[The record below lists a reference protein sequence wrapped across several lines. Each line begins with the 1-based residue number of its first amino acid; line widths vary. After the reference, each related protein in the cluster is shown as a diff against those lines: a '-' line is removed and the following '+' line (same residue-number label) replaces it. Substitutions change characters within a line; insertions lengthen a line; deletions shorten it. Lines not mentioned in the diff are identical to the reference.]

1 MRRRVLEA
9 RAADVVSALVSRMP
23 VEVVHALGRGLGRVL
38 GDLDRRHVG
47 IAVDN
52 LKRAFPHWDD
62 ARLLRTARG
71 VYAHFGQIIFDLLWL
86 QGRSRDEVLD
96 HVEIVGQEHAW
107 AALAAGRGILFPAA
121 HFGNWELHAI
131 AHGFVC
137 SPVSVVARPLD
148 NPALDARL
156 NAVRTMSGNTVIYK
170 RNALAPVL
178 RTLRAGGGVAILLD
192 QNVQEKDGI
201 FVDFFG
207 RPAATTTVV
216 AALAVKTGC
225 ALLPVHS
232 DELPGGRYRLIY
244 DPPVTWTSTGN
255 RETDIKELT
264 QTLTC
269 RIEDWVRE
277 SPERWLWIHRRWKT
291 QPSAEANATA

>member
-1 MRRRVLEA
+1 VKSHALEA
-9 RAADVVSALVSRMP
+9 QAAAAVSAVVARLP
-23 VEVVHALGRGLGRVL
+23 VRTAHAIGRALGRLL
-38 GDLDRRHVG
+38 GDLDRRHVA

-52 LKRAFPHWDD
+52 LRHAFPHWDD
-62 ARLLRTARG
+62 ARLLRTARD
-71 VYAHFGQIIFDLLWL
+71 VYAHFGQVILDLLWL
-86 QGRSRDEVLD
+86 QGRSRAEVLD

-107 AALAAGRGILFPAA
+107 AAMAAGRGVLYVTG
-121 HFGNWELHAI
+121 HFGNWELQAI
-131 AHGFVC
+131 AHGFSC
-137 SPVSVVARPLD
+137 APVSVVARALD

-156 NAVRTMSGNTVIYK
+156 NAARSLSGNTVIYK
-170 RNALAPVL
+170 RNAIAPVL
-178 RTLRAGGGVAILLD
+178 RALRGGAGVAFLID

-201 FVDFFG
+201 FVEFFG

-244 DPPVTWTSTGN
+244 DPPVVWTPSGN
-255 RETDIKELT
+255 RETDIRDLT
-264 QTLTC
+264 QALTR
-269 RIEDWVRE
+269 RIEDWVRV

-291 QPSAEANATA
+291 QPGPETNAVA